1 MVLEA
6 NRSNFNNLNST
17 FKFNTLHSHLK
28 LIYSGITVFECKN
41 GRLGNAMFRYSVDT
55 ELTLVFSGSF
65 FFLAKSLIS
74 LNSLLFLT
82 ALKIFLILLLM
93 QLNLV

>member
-28 LIYSGITVFECKN
+28 LICSEITVFECKN
-41 GRLGNAMFRYSVDT
+41 ERLGNA
-55 ELTLVFSGSF
+55 VF
-65 FFLAKSLIS
+65 
-74 LNSLLFLT
+74 
-82 ALKIFLILLLM
+82 
-93 QLNLV
+93 